1 MKLDCAL
8 VMQGGGTRGIYTA
21 GALDYLM
28 EKGIT
33 FEAVYGTSAGALNG
47 TDFLSH
53 DIGRTKIL
61 MTKYMLDL
69 KFVSFTRLLFTGNLF
84 DFHYLFQE
92 LPEQLPF
99 NFEEFEQSPM
109 HFHLGVTCLEDG
121 KPYFLEK
128 GKVDDIWQAITAS
141 SSLPGIAKTPVVVN
155 GKPYLDGGP
164 SCSIGFR
171 FALKDGYKTFVITT
185 RPRGY
190 RKPNKKSFLTKRKDA
205 SYKRVYKKYPFFVE
219 ACLKWDETYNKDM
232 DEMDALNDKGDILV
246 MYPSKPIKAAVAE
259 RNLKRLEEIYQLGRR
274 DMENKLPEL
283 LSYLK

>member
-1 MKLDCAL
+1 
-8 VMQGGGTRGIYTA
+8 MQGGGTRGIYTA

-185 RPRGY
+185 RPKGY
-190 RKPNKKSFLTKRKDA
+190 RKPSKKSFLTKRKDA
-205 SYKRVYKKYPFFVE
+205 SYKRVYKKYPSFVE